1 MAISLCIKGREEMT
15 KNIIIKTSVQKRFDS
30 FMAHGRVLF
39 FSAPCGF
46 GKTVLADALLRG
58 RNVLRQSAADPD
70 CVIPPSAQ
78 DWDILLIDDLQF
90 MQEEAGQQALC
101 ELIRSSPERHFVLLS
116 RGVPPGCLTAFQYT
130 GLMTVLEADD
140 LLFDAGDVR
149 RLFQLSGVNVTDS
162 EIDGILKESLGY
174 PLGVAITARCMSP
187 DKPWTPELVARVY
200 HEVFLYFE
208 TAIYRRFD
216 LPVRRFL
223 LELAPFESFDLE
235 MARMVSGDPRAGE
248 RLDWILRYTTMLR
261 YEDCQRFHFWSGFR
275 AFLLWEMEREY
286 TEEKRKALISRGG
299 LYYELKEDYAHALEC
314 YTSGGD
320 HSKVSELLVRNAEL
334 HPGMGHYAEMEKY
347 YRSLPETEILA
358 SPSLMQGMSMLCAL
372 VMDYEGSERW
382 YGELQKFVEHC
393 GRQDAAGKQARGRL
407 AWLDIS
413 LPQRG
418 VKGLTETI
426 PAVFRLLTNKE
437 VALPSFSVTSALPS
451 IMNGGKDFSE
461 WSKKDDLLYKTL
473 RLPVEAVLGRDSVC
487 LADCAIAESKFEK
500 GEDVAGR
507 MLSLLPQMNEIRN
520 YGTSDMEFAVSGLLA
535 RSQLANG
542 QPTDARRTIM
552 VLRECFA
559 ERNLTRFLPNMDAM
573 LCRIDMHTGDL
584 DAADAWYREK
594 APCEPTHLNVMR
606 RYRYLTQAMVEIM
619 QNRPDA
625 ALLTLSP
632 MEPYIQNCARIID
645 GIHLNVLTAI
655 ALRRKKDERWRERLT
670 AALDAAAEYRFIR
683 TISVY
688 GTAVLPL
695 LEALDWD
702 GDKAWRKRLMAAVR
716 TQAAFYPHFLE
727 PSLAPGEELTPT
739 ELQILHLLCAD
750 KSQPDSTSIKPY
762 IKDDSGKEGWDVI
775 KPQLE
780 EAKAGD
786 TVTVAMNGTTV
797 VPKDVI
803 DSIKGKDTT
812 LVLDMGNGLSWKIYG
827 KDITD
832 AARDI
837 DFDVTVGAD
846 AGKSIPVD
854 VINNVTGERSSMNLT
869 LAYDGEFGFTATLT
883 VNIESKNAGL
893 YANLFYYNEQ
903 TGELEFISAGQID
916 PDGNVELVFTH
927 ASDYTIVVDTRIM
940 SDNGQADNKA
950 DETIPA
956 SKTDDSTSK
965 YTWNNTIIIIIGI
978 CIMLIVIGA
987 IFYVRKKSGSEEK

>member
-1 MAISLCIKGREEMT
+1 MT

-299 LYYELKEDYAHALEC
+299 LYYELKEDYAHVLEC

-347 YRSLPETEILA
+347 YRSLPEAEILA

-559 ERNLTRFLPNMDAM
+559 ERGLTRFLPNMDAM

-655 ALRRKKDERWRERLT
+655 ALRRKKDERWSERLT

-750 KSQPDSTSIKPY
+750 KPQPDSTSIKPY

-832 AARDI
+832 AAGDI

>member
-1 MAISLCIKGREEMT
+1 MT

-30 FMAHGRVLF
+30 FMMHGRVLF

-46 GKTVLADALLRG
+46 GKTVLADALLHG
-58 RNVLRQSAADPD
+58 QNVLRQSAADPG
-70 CVIPPSAQ
+70 CAIPPSEQ
-78 DWDILLIDDLQF
+78 DWDILLIDDLQL

-101 ELIRSSPERHFVLLS
+101 ELIRSSPERRFVLLS

-140 LLFDAGDVR
+140 LLFDADDVR

-162 EIDGILKESLGY
+162 EIDGILKESVGY

-187 DKPWTPELVARVY
+187 DKPWTPELVARVF

-248 RLDWILRYTTMLR
+248 RLDWLLRYTTMLR
-261 YEDCQRFHFWSGFR
+261 YDDCQRFHFWSGFR

-286 TEEKRKALISRGG
+286 TEEKRKALFSRGG

-347 YRSLPETEILA
+347 YRSLPEAEILA

-382 YGELQKFVEHC
+382 YGELQKFAEHC
-393 GRQDAAGKQARGRL
+393 DRQDAAGKQARGRL

-473 RLPVEAVLGRDSVC
+473 RIPVEAVLGRDGVG

-500 GEDVAGR
+500 GEDVTGR
-507 MLSLLPQMNEIRN
+507 MLSLLPQLNEVRN
-520 YGTSDMEFAVSGLLA
+520 GGTPDMEFAVSGLLA

-542 QPTDARRTIM
+542 QAMDARRTIE

-559 ERNLTRFLPNMDAM
+559 ERGLTRFLPNMDAM
-573 LCRIDMHTGDL
+573 LCRIDIHTGDL
-584 DAADAWYREK
+584 DAADAWYREE
-594 APCEPTHLNVMR
+594 APREPTHLNVMR
-606 RYRYLTQAMVEIM
+606 RYQYLTQAMVELADG
-619 QNRPDA
+619 RPDA
-625 ALLTLSP
+625 ALLTLAP
-632 MEPYIQNCARIID
+632 LEPYIQNCARIID

-683 TISVY
+683 TVSVY

-727 PSLAPGEELTPT
+727 PRLAPGEELTPT
-739 ELQILHLLCAD
+739 ELQVLHLLCAD
-750 KSQPDSTSIKPY
+750 KSNAEIAQIMDVKLPTVKTHVSHILDKLDVKRRAEARTAAKKLRLIPD
-762 IKDDSGKEGWDVI
+762 D
-775 KPQLE
+775 L
-780 EAKAGD
+780 
-786 TVTVAMNGTTV
+786 
-797 VPKDVI
+797 
-803 DSIKGKDTT
+803 
-812 LVLDMGNGLSWKIYG
+812 
-827 KDITD
+827 
-832 AARDI
+832 
-837 DFDVTVGAD
+837 
-846 AGKSIPVD
+846 
-854 VINNVTGERSSMNLT
+854 
-869 LAYDGEFGFTATLT
+869 
-883 VNIESKNAGL
+883 
-893 YANLFYYNEQ
+893 
-903 TGELEFISAGQID
+903 
-916 PDGNVELVFTH
+916 
-927 ASDYTIVVDTRIM
+927 
-940 SDNGQADNKA
+940 
-950 DETIPA
+950 
-956 SKTDDSTSK
+956 
-965 YTWNNTIIIIIGI
+965 
-978 CIMLIVIGA
+978 
-987 IFYVRKKSGSEEK
+987 

>member
-1 MAISLCIKGREEMT
+1 MGFIKPIEQYLFCNLLTKMHVFMYLKDIIRGREEMT

-70 CVIPPSAQ
+70 CAIPPSAQ

-162 EIDGILKESLGY
+162 EIDGILKESVGY

-187 DKPWTPELVARVY
+187 DKPWTPELVARVFY
-200 HEVFLYFE
+200 EVFLYFE

-248 RLDWILRYTTMLR
+248 RLDWIFRYTTMLR
-261 YEDCQRFHFWSGFR
+261 YDDCQRFHFWSGFR

-286 TEEKRKALISRGG
+286 TEEKRKALIGRGG

-347 YRSLPETEILA
+347 YRSLPEAEILA

-507 MLSLLPQMNEIRN
+507 MLSLLPQMNEVRN
-520 YGTSDMEFAVSGLLA
+520 HGTSDMEFAVSGLLA

-542 QPTDARRTIM
+542 QPTDARRTIE
-552 VLRECFA
+552 VLHECFV
-559 ERNLTRFLPNMDAM
+559 ERGLTRFLPNMDAM

-594 APCEPTHLNVMR
+594 APREPTHLNVMR
-606 RYRYLTQAMVEIM
+606 RYQYLTQAMVELADG
-619 QNRPDA
+619 RPDA
-625 ALLTLSP
+625 ALLTLAP
-632 MEPYIQNCARIID
+632 LEPYIQNCARIID

-670 AALDAAAEYRFIR
+670 AALDAATEYRFIR
-683 TISVY
+683 TVSVY

-695 LEALDWD
+695 LEALNWD
-702 GDKAWRKRLMAAVR
+702 GDKAWSKRLMAAVR
-716 TQAAFYPHFLE
+716 MQAAFYPHFLE
-727 PSLAPGEELTPT
+727 SRLAPGEELTPT
-739 ELQILHLLCAD
+739 ELQILHLICAD
-750 KSQPDSTSIKPY
+750 KSNAEIAQIMDVKLPTVKTHVSHILDKLDVKRRAEARTAAKKLRLIPD
-762 IKDDSGKEGWDVI
+762 D
-775 KPQLE
+775 L
-780 EAKAGD
+780 
-786 TVTVAMNGTTV
+786 
-797 VPKDVI
+797 
-803 DSIKGKDTT
+803 
-812 LVLDMGNGLSWKIYG
+812 
-827 KDITD
+827 
-832 AARDI
+832 
-837 DFDVTVGAD
+837 
-846 AGKSIPVD
+846 
-854 VINNVTGERSSMNLT
+854 
-869 LAYDGEFGFTATLT
+869 
-883 VNIESKNAGL
+883 
-893 YANLFYYNEQ
+893 
-903 TGELEFISAGQID
+903 
-916 PDGNVELVFTH
+916 
-927 ASDYTIVVDTRIM
+927 
-940 SDNGQADNKA
+940 
-950 DETIPA
+950 
-956 SKTDDSTSK
+956 
-965 YTWNNTIIIIIGI
+965 
-978 CIMLIVIGA
+978 
-987 IFYVRKKSGSEEK
+987 

>member
-1 MAISLCIKGREEMT
+1 MT

-30 FMAHGRVLF
+30 FMMHGRVLF

-46 GKTVLADALLRG
+46 GKTVLADALLHG
-58 RNVLRQSAADPD
+58 QNVLRQSAADPG
-70 CVIPPSAQ
+70 CAIPPSEQ
-78 DWDILLIDDLQF
+78 DWDILLIDDLQL

-140 LLFDAGDVR
+140 LLFDADDVR

-162 EIDGILKESLGY
+162 EIDGILKESAGY

-187 DKPWTPELVARVY
+187 DKPWTPELVARVF

-248 RLDWILRYTTMLR
+248 RLDWLLRYTTMLR
-261 YEDCQRFHFWSGFR
+261 YDDCQRFHFWSGFR
-275 AFLLWEMEREY
+275 AFLRWEMEREY
-286 TEEKRKALISRGG
+286 TEEKRKALFSRGG

-347 YRSLPETEILA
+347 YRSLPEAEILA

-393 GRQDAAGKQARGRL
+393 DRQDAAGKQARGRL

-461 WSKKDDLLYKTL
+461 WSKKDELLYKTL
-473 RLPVEAVLGRDSVC
+473 RIPVEAVLGRDGVC

-500 GEDVAGR
+500 GADVTGR
-507 MLSLLPQMNEIRN
+507 MLSLLPQLNEVRN
-520 YGTSDMEFAVSGLLA
+520 QGTPDMEFAISGLLA

-542 QPTDARRTIM
+542 QAMDARRTIE
-552 VLRECFA
+552 VLHECFV
-559 ERNLTRFLPNMDAM
+559 ESGLTRFLPNMDAM

-594 APCEPTHLNVMR
+594 APREPTHLNVMR
-606 RYRYLTQAMVEIM
+606 RYQYLTQAMVELADG
-619 QNRPDA
+619 RPDA
-625 ALLTLSP
+625 ALLTLAP
-632 MEPYIQNCARIID
+632 LEPYIKNCARIID

-655 ALRRKKDERWRERLT
+655 VLRRKKDERWRERLT
-670 AALDAAAEYRFIR
+670 AALDAATEYRFIR
-683 TISVY
+683 TVSVY

-727 PSLAPGEELTPT
+727 PSLVPGEELTPT
-739 ELQILHLLCAD
+739 ELQVLHLLCAD
-750 KSQPDSTSIKPY
+750 KSNAEIAQIMDVKLPTVKTHVSHILDKLDVKRRAEARTAAKKLRLIPD
-762 IKDDSGKEGWDVI
+762 D
-775 KPQLE
+775 L
-780 EAKAGD
+780 
-786 TVTVAMNGTTV
+786 
-797 VPKDVI
+797 
-803 DSIKGKDTT
+803 
-812 LVLDMGNGLSWKIYG
+812 
-827 KDITD
+827 
-832 AARDI
+832 
-837 DFDVTVGAD
+837 
-846 AGKSIPVD
+846 
-854 VINNVTGERSSMNLT
+854 
-869 LAYDGEFGFTATLT
+869 
-883 VNIESKNAGL
+883 
-893 YANLFYYNEQ
+893 
-903 TGELEFISAGQID
+903 
-916 PDGNVELVFTH
+916 
-927 ASDYTIVVDTRIM
+927 
-940 SDNGQADNKA
+940 
-950 DETIPA
+950 
-956 SKTDDSTSK
+956 
-965 YTWNNTIIIIIGI
+965 
-978 CIMLIVIGA
+978 
-987 IFYVRKKSGSEEK
+987 

>member
-1 MAISLCIKGREEMT
+1 MT

-347 YRSLPETEILA
+347 YRSLPEAEILA

-559 ERNLTRFLPNMDAM
+559 ERGLTRFLPNMDAM

-655 ALRRKKDERWRERLT
+655 ALRRKKDERWSERLT

-750 KSQPDSTSIKPY
+750 KPQPDSTSIKPY

-832 AARDI
+832 AAGDI

-987 IFYVRKKSGSEEK
+987 IFYVRKKSGSEE

>member
-1 MAISLCIKGREEMT
+1 MGFIKPIEQYLFCNLLTKMHVFMYLKDIIRGREEMT

-30 FMAHGRVLF
+30 FMMHGRVLF

-162 EIDGILKESLGY
+162 EIDGILKESVGY

-248 RLDWILRYTTMLR
+248 RLDWIFRYTTMLR
-261 YEDCQRFHFWSGFR
+261 YDDCQRFHFWSGFR

-347 YRSLPETEILA
+347 YRSLPEAEILA

-461 WSKKDDLLYKTL
+461 WSKKDDLLYKTI

-507 MLSLLPQMNEIRN
+507 MLSLLPQMNEVRN
-520 YGTSDMEFAVSGLLA
+520 HGTSDMEFAVSGLLA

-542 QPTDARRTIM
+542 QPTDARRTIE
-552 VLRECFA
+552 VLHECFV
-559 ERNLTRFLPNMDAM
+559 ERGLTRFLPNMDAM

-594 APCEPTHLNVMR
+594 APREPTHLNVMR
-606 RYRYLTQAMVEIM
+606 RYQYLTQAMVELADG
-619 QNRPDA
+619 RPDA
-625 ALLTLSP
+625 ALLTLAP
-632 MEPYIQNCARIID
+632 LEPYIQNCARIID

-670 AALDAAAEYRFIR
+670 AALDAATEYRFIR
-683 TISVY
+683 TVSVY

-695 LEALDWD
+695 LEALNWD
-702 GDKAWRKRLMAAVR
+702 GDKAWSKRLMAAVR
-716 TQAAFYPHFLE
+716 MQAAFYPHFLE
-727 PSLAPGEELTPT
+727 SRLAPGEELTPT
-739 ELQILHLLCAD
+739 ELQILHLICAD
-750 KSQPDSTSIKPY
+750 KSNAEIAQIMDVKLPTAKTHVSHILDKLDVKRRAEARTAAKKLRLIPD
-762 IKDDSGKEGWDVI
+762 D
-775 KPQLE
+775 L
-780 EAKAGD
+780 
-786 TVTVAMNGTTV
+786 
-797 VPKDVI
+797 
-803 DSIKGKDTT
+803 
-812 LVLDMGNGLSWKIYG
+812 
-827 KDITD
+827 
-832 AARDI
+832 
-837 DFDVTVGAD
+837 
-846 AGKSIPVD
+846 
-854 VINNVTGERSSMNLT
+854 
-869 LAYDGEFGFTATLT
+869 
-883 VNIESKNAGL
+883 
-893 YANLFYYNEQ
+893 
-903 TGELEFISAGQID
+903 
-916 PDGNVELVFTH
+916 
-927 ASDYTIVVDTRIM
+927 
-940 SDNGQADNKA
+940 
-950 DETIPA
+950 
-956 SKTDDSTSK
+956 
-965 YTWNNTIIIIIGI
+965 
-978 CIMLIVIGA
+978 
-987 IFYVRKKSGSEEK
+987 